1 LYETWLGLR
10 SASVLNLETYIL
22 CWSGY
27 LRLCSCIRAEV
38 SGGATVAEVPAFVE
52 IQRAALLR
60 NHQIPELTILAVGP
74 LSARFGR
81 VNNKSRGIKHERL
94 RCGMK
99 ILRDQSC
106 LFLVLREQ
114 LRYGVFPECGP
125 EVPGRSYIV
134 L

>member
-1 LYETWLGLR
+1 VIKE
-10 SASVLNLETYIL
+10 L
-22 CWSGY
+22 CAHFQP
-27 LRLCSCIRAEV
+27 RQV
-38 SGGATVAEVPAFVE
+38 SGGASVAKLSAFVE

-60 NHQIPELTILAVGP
+60 NHQIPEINILAASP
-74 LSARFGR
+74 LPARFGR
-81 VNNKSRGIKHERL
+81 VNNESRGIQDERL

-99 ILRDQSC
+99 TLREQSC

-114 LRYGVFPECGP
+114 LRYGVFPECGA